1 MTNLP
6 TVGELLTRI
15 DALTARLATGDE
27 ITRIRTRRLLDGTR
41 ADLTRARV
49 ADRTHRDPYVGSGA
63 DGARRSAEIDRTE
76 ADCLDRT
83 DPRYGRLLES
93 AADWDAQAAELDR

>member
-1 MTNLP
+1 MTNMP

-15 DALTARLATGDE
+15 DALTTRLAAGDE
-27 ITRIRTRRLLDGTR
+27 VTRIRTRRLLDGAR
-41 ADLTRARV
+41 ADLARARAV
-49 ADRTHRDPYVGSGA
+49 FAHRDPYVGSGA

-83 DPRYGRLLES
+83 DPRYVRLLES
-93 AADWDAQAAELDR
+93 AADWEAQAAAED